1 MNKLNRRY
9 VFGVVALAVAAVL
22 MVTGLAAAEKPVR
35 SRVGEI
41 ETIFNGGFS
50 PKVLS
55 KKKPTPVTFSIS
67 GQIIRHNE
75 INPDEKHPPALKEF
89 LLEGDKHAGISVKGI
104 PTCTAGKLN
113 SRNTTQ
119 ARKICGPALI
129 GTGKTLVG
137 IKFPEQ
143 PEIETNS
150 ELLVFNGG
158 LKGGVTTLFI
168 HAYITVPTPA
178 AVVTTVKITKIH
190 KGRFGLLSVASI
202 PKIAGGSGSVKS
214 FSLKL
219 NKGIVSATC
228 PDGHLNARGTAIFAE
243 GLHISG
249 EVSRPCTG
257 KG

>member
-1 MNKLNRRY
+1 
-9 VFGVVALAVAAVL
+9 V
-22 MVTGLAAAEKPVR
+22 
-35 SRVGEI
+35 VGEL
-41 ETIFNGGFS
+41 ETVFNGGFS

-67 GQIIRHNE
+67 GQIISLKE
-75 INPDEKHPPALKEF
+75 GEPHPPAMKEF

-113 SRNTTQ
+113 SRNTTE
-119 ARKICGPALI
+119 ARKICAPALI
-129 GTGKTLVG
+129 GTGKTVAG

-143 PEIETNS
+143 REILAKS

-158 LKGGVTTLFI
+158 VKGGVTTLFV

-178 AVVTTVKITKIH
+178 AIVTTVKIKKIH

-219 NKGIVSATC
+219 NKGIVLATC
-228 PDGHLNARGTAIFAE
+228 PDGHLNARGSAVFT
-243 GLHISG
+243 GGPTISG
-249 EVSRPCTG
+249 EVERPCTG